1 MDLFFYTPATCIAKD
16 HSMSDIKTERV
27 VVTQDELRN
36 GWDDASLRK
45 YLEQRNEAQADLIDP
60 RSAARRSRPTE
71 QNHRYRPHR
80 WRE

>member
-1 MDLFFYTPATCIAKD
+1 MRI
-16 HSMSDIKTERV
+16 ERV
-27 VVTQDELRN
+27 TVTADELRN

-45 YLEQRNEAQADLIDP
+45 YLESRNEAQAKLVDP
-60 RSAARRSRPTE
+60 RERNKDKRPIE

>member
-1 MDLFFYTPATCIAKD
+1 M
-16 HSMSDIKTERV
+16 KTERV
-27 VVTQDELRN
+27 TVTTEELQN

-45 YLEQRNEAQADLIDP
+45 YLESRNEVQAQKIDP
-60 RSAARRSRPTE
+60 RSDARRKRPAE